1 LGRLL
6 VIRMSSLG
14 TPWIL
19 LHLAL
24 ISSKT
29 SGFFLWGMM
38 LLPVVSSLGN
48 EIKSKFWFMY
58 RQMSMA
64 SLERVAARLAMPK
77 AVALS
82 TFPRPIWAA
91 TTLYFRV
98 PKPISRVVDSLSM
111 GKELPK
117 PAALPRGF
125 WSATL

>member
-1 LGRLL
+1 
-6 VIRMSSLG
+6 MSSLG

-91 TTLYFRV
+91 TTLYFRRSEEHTSELQ
-98 PKPISRVVDSLSM
+98 SRENLVCRLLLE
-111 GKELPK
+111 KK
-117 PAALPRGF
+117 K
-125 WSATL
+125 